1 MSGTRRMS
9 SAGGTHSPGL
19 GLRIPRLQRPA
30 GPARRPAG
38 PSRRTA
44 AASTVPRMRRRW
56 ARAKHTAI
64 RRLRRRSR
72 RWSSRAAGP
81 ASKGRAACCMRNS
94 SGQTPAWRGA
104 CGRGQSA
111 ETHPD
116 ELDQGQRRPDLC
128 CGARARV
135 RQQRV
140 RGAGGRPY
148 EQIALGAGS
157 MRSGGLCSEA
167 GKE

>member
-9 SAGGTHSPGL
+9 SAGGTHSPGD

-44 AASTVPRMRRRW
+44 AASTAPRMRRRW
-56 ARAKHTAI
+56 ARAEHAAI
-64 RRLRRRSR
+64 RRLRWRSR

-94 SGQTPAWRGA
+94 SGRTPAWRNA
-104 CGRGQSA
+104 CGRGQSV

-128 CGARARV
+128 CGARARQAAA
-135 RQQRV
+135 RE
-140 RGAGGRPY
+140 GRWRP
-148 EQIALGAGS
+148 AL
-157 MRSGGLCSEA
+157 
-167 GKE
+167 

>member
-9 SAGGTHSPGL
+9 SAGGTHSPGD

-38 PSRRTA
+38 LSRRTA
-44 AASTVPRMRRRW
+44 AASTAPRMRRRW
-56 ARAKHTAI
+56 ARAEHAAI
-64 RRLRRRSR
+64 RRLRRRSM

-81 ASKGRAACCMRNS
+81 ASKGTRGALHKEQQRPD
-94 SGQTPAWRGA
+94 PAWRGA

-111 ETHPD
+111 ETHLD

-128 CGARARV
+128 CGAHARV

-140 RGAGGRPY
+140 RVLAAGPLSR
-148 EQIALGAGS
+148 
-157 MRSGGLCSEA
+157 
-167 GKE
+167 